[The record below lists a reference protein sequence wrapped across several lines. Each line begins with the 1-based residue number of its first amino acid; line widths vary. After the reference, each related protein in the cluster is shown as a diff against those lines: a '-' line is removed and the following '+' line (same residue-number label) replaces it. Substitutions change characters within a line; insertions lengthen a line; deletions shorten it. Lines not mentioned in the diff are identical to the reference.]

1 MIIFYKIT
9 PSIFFVAA
17 IRKTAVKVIFKQQ
30 FQTLVNENYNSLK
43 QYLSLMEIQVTQQ
56 IDREID
62 LLITSPVE
70 RIKRVLARSPGLFQ
84 ENPLK

>member
-1 MIIFYKIT
+1 
-9 PSIFFVAA
+9 
-17 IRKTAVKVIFKQQ
+17 
-30 FQTLVNENYNSLK
+30 
-43 QYLSLMEIQVTQQ
+43 MEIQVTQQ
-56 IDREID
+56 IDQEID